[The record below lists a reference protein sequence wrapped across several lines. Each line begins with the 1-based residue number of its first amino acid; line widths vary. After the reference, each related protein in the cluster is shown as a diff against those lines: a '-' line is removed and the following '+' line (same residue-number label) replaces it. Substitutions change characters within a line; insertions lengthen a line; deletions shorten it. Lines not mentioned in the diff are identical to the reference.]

1 MPDPLPPAASRP
13 ETISCVVC
21 AYNEALQISQILH
34 AIHGH
39 PLLSEIIVVNDGSTD
54 DTAALAAQ
62 FPGVKLISYPVN
74 RGKTYA
80 LSQGIAAAKGDYL
93 MLLDAD
99 LDGLTAADV
108 QALAEPV
115 LRGRTQVSLSLRANS
130 LALYRTLGV
139 DFVTGE
145 RVLPAGLIKPH
156 AKTME
161 TLPRWGGEVFINR
174 LITGAELSIAVV
186 RWRHVFNI
194 RKARKVG
201 AWRGLLAELSMTAD
215 VFRVLTPVE
224 VVRQNLA
231 LMARIERPMVVR
243 YFKPHYAAQRLR
255 DYREKLFGG
264 RWTA

>member
-1 MPDPLPPAASRP
+1 MPEPLLQRP

-21 AYNEALQISQILH
+21 AYNEALQISQILK

-54 DTAALAAQ
+54 ETAELAAQ
-62 FPGVKLISYPVN
+62 FPGVTLISYSQN

-80 LSQGIAAAKGDYL
+80 LSRGIEAAKGDYL

-99 LDGLTAADV
+99 LDGLTATDV
-108 QALAEPV
+108 YALAEPV
-115 LRGRTQVSLSLRANS
+115 LRGRAQVSLSLRANS
-130 LALYRTLGV
+130 LALYRGLGL

-145 RVLPAGLIKPH
+145 RMLPTRLIKPH
-156 AKTME
+156 VERMQA
-161 TLPRWGGEVFINR
+161 LPRWGGEVFMNR
-174 LITGAELSIAVV
+174 LITAEELSVAVV
-186 RWRHVFNI
+186 KWHTVYNI

-201 AWRGLLAELSMTAD
+201 KWRGFLAELSMTAD

-224 VVRQNLA
+224 VVSQNLS
-231 LMARIERPMVVR
+231 LLGLIERTRAVR
-243 YFKPHYAAQRLR
+243 YLRPKFAAQRFR
-255 DYREKLFGG
+255 YYREKLRRG

>member
-1 MPDPLPPAASRP
+1 MPDLPPPVPLRP
-13 ETISCVVC
+13 DTISCVVC
-21 AYNEALQISQILH
+21 AYNEALQISQILR

-54 DTAALAAQ
+54 ETAALAAR
-62 FPGVKLISYPVN
+62 FPGVRLISYPVN

-80 LSQGIAAAKGDYL
+80 LSQGIAAARGDYL
-93 MLLDAD
+93 LLLDAD

-108 QALAEPV
+108 HALAEPV
-115 LRGRTQVSLSLRANS
+115 LRGRAQVSLSLRANS
-130 LALYRTLGV
+130 LALYRALGL
-139 DFVTGE
+139 DFVSGE
-145 RVLPAGLIKPH
+145 RMIPAALVKPH
-156 AKTME
+156 VAAMQA
-161 TLPRWGGEVFINR
+161 LPRWGGEVFINR
-174 LITGAELSIAVV
+174 LITGADLSVAVV
-186 RWRHVFNI
+186 RWRRVFNI

-231 LMARIERPMVVR
+231 LLALVERPVVR
-243 YFKPHYAAQRLR
+243 YLKPQFAVQRLR

-264 RWTA
+264 RPLA

>member
-1 MPDPLPPAASRP
+1 MPDPSPPAVSRP
-13 ETISCVVC
+13 ETVSCVVC
-21 AYNEALQISQILH
+21 AYNEALQISQILK

-54 DTAALAAQ
+54 DTAALAAR
-62 FPGVKLISYPVN
+62 FPGVRLISYPVN

-80 LSQGIAAAKGDYL
+80 LSQGIAAATGDYL

-115 LRGRTQVSLSLRANS
+115 LRGRSQVSLSLRANS
-130 LALYRTLGV
+130 LALYRGLGL

-145 RVLPAGLIKPH
+145 RMLPARLIKPH
-156 AKTME
+156 VERME
-161 TLPRWGGEVFINR
+161 ALPRWGGEVFINR
-174 LITGAELSIAVV
+174 LITAADLSVAVV
-186 RWRHVFNI
+186 KWRHVFNI

-231 LMARIERPMVVR
+231 LLALIERSRVVR
-243 YFKPHYAAQRLR
+243 YLRPQFAAQRLR
-255 DYREKLFGG
+255 HYREKLFGS
-264 RWTA
+264 WMA